1 MSTDRIA
8 RLAGHS
14 PAELANE
21 DFLLLAE
28 ATPGAVS
35 PSEPVTAFYA
45 VFDARALADGASR
58 ADAALGRI
66 ELVIHPR
73 SLLIDGLSRM
83 EISAGRRQRGAG
95 RRLVQALAATAPDFQ
110 LAIYDIRPPAMD
122 FWIAL
127 GCAFQPRPDG
137 WDASYTLPSVLRPLV
152 PEAKLEPRPD
162 LRAEPRA
169 EAMLR
174 A

>member
-8 RLAGHS
+8 RLTGHG
-14 PAELANE
+14 PAELANQE
-21 DFLLLAE
+21 FLLLAE
-28 ATPGAVS
+28 AAPGAVS
-35 PSEPVTAFYA
+35 PSEPVAAGYA
-45 VFDARALADGASR
+45 VFDARALAEGASR

-110 LAIYDIRPPAMD
+110 LTIYDIRPPAMD

-137 WDASYTLPSVLRPLV
+137 WDGSYTLPSALRPPV
-152 PEAKLEPRPD
+152 ADTKHEPRPD
-162 LRAEPRA
+162 HRAEPRA
-169 EAMLR
+169 AAMLR

>member
-1 MSTDRIA
+1 MSTDRIT
-8 RLAGHS
+8 RLSGHS
-14 PAELANE
+14 PAELANR
-21 DFLLLAE
+21 DFLLVAE
-28 ATPGAVS
+28 TAPGAVS
-35 PSEPVTAFYA
+35 PIEPVTAFYA
-45 VFDARALADGASR
+45 VFDAKALADGAGR

-83 EISAGRRQRGAG
+83 EIAAGRRQRGAG
-95 RRLVQALAATAPDFQ
+95 RRLVQALAASAPGFQ
-110 LAIYDIRPPAMD
+110 LNIYDIRPPAMD

-137 WDASYTLPSVLRPLV
+137 WDASYTLPSVLRPL
-152 PEAKLEPRPD
+152 EAKSEPRPE